1 MSDTPTNPDQ
11 LSKTVFVLTAGGAV
25 AFFALVFVFVL
36 RS

>member
-11 LSKTVFVLTAGGAV
+11 LSKTVFMLTAGGAL
-25 AFFALVFVFVL
+25 AFFALVAIFVL

>member
-11 LSKTVFVLTAGGAV
+11 LSKTVFVLTAGGAM
-25 AFFALVFVFVL
+25 AFFSLVLVFVL